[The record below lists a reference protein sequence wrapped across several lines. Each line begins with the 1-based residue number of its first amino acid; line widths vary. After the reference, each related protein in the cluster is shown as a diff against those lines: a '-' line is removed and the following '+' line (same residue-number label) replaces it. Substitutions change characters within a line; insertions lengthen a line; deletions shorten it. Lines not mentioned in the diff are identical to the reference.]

1 MFQIHKALRYA
12 IHVLYVFEH
21 LSLKKKIYCVFKIVK
36 PKDLQPRSKQCINSP
51 FYKNLVYKSTYIII
65 RSASYPAFS
74 RVCYFS
80 IFFFL
85 ITINI
90 KWQIWY
96 INIDWGVTVC
106 ALSELD
112 FQRYFNDKIYVH
124 SYKCWIEHCF
134 KFDNYK
140 HFCLQNNLFW
150 KLTFIHQI
158 FEKICWFV
166 CWSTY
171 LIKSCQ

>member
-1 MFQIHKALRYA
+1 MHK
-12 IHVLYVFEH
+12 
-21 LSLKKKIYCVFKIVK
+21 
-36 PKDLQPRSKQCINSP
+36 SP

-65 RSASYPAFS
+65 RSASYHAFS